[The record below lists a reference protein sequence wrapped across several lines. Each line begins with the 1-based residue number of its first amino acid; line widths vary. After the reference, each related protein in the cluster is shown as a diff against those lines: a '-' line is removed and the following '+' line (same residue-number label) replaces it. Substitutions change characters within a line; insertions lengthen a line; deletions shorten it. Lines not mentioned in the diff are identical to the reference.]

1 MTTLRPY
8 PEYKLSGIDWLG
20 DIPANWAV
28 RKTGHC
34 FQVIGSG
41 TTPQSGNALYH
52 ANGSVPWVNTG
63 DLNDG
68 LLHAPSK
75 MITERT
81 LSEYPAL
88 RVFPAGALIVAMY
101 GATIGKTGISR
112 FDATVNQAC
121 CVLANPTIV
130 TTRFAQLAFIGLKP
144 ALVNLA
150 VGGGQ
155 PNISQETVR
164 QFQVPVPPLPE
175 QQAIA
180 DFLDVADARISRYI
194 AAKRRMISLLEEQKQ
209 AIINQAVTRGLDPDV
224 PLKPSG
230 VEWLGDIPAHWE
242 VFPLKRWLE
251 TPITDGPHETPEW
264 QDEGIDFVSA
274 ESMVN
279 GRIDFDKRRG
289 FISEVLH
296 QTYCKKVHPR
306 RDDIFMC
313 KSGATT
319 GKLAMV
325 DTDREFSVWSPL
337 ALIRADT
344 ARVFPYFLFS
354 ALHSTYLQ
362 LQVQQTW
369 SYGTQPNLSML
380 AMSRLL
386 VALPPLDEQQGVQDF
401 IRSESAQLELIL
413 NRVRQEM
420 QLIQEYRTRLISD
433 VVTGKLD
440 VRGVELPALEDLVDS
455 GVENALE
462 DIVDAHLDAVGSDLL
477 PDDELGEIDPDV

>member
-1 MTTLRPY
+1 MSILCCY
-8 PEYKLSGIDWLG
+8 PEYKPASADWAQC
-20 DIPANWAV
+20 IPSHWMI
-28 RKTGHC
+28 RKAGHC
-34 FQVIGSG
+34 FKNIGSG
-41 TTPQSGNALYH
+41 TTPQSGNAVYH
-52 ANGSVPWVNTG
+52 ACGSVPWVNTG

-75 MITERT
+75 TITKQA
-81 LSEYPAL
+81 LSDYPAL
-88 RVFPAGALIVAMY
+88 RVFSAGALIVAMY
-101 GATIGKTGISR
+101 GATIGKTGISQ

-144 ALVNLA
+144 ALVHLA

-155 PNISQETVR
+155 PNISQEIVR
-164 QFQVPVPPLPE
+164 QFQVPVPPLDE
-175 QQAIA
+175 QRAIA

-194 AAKRRMISLLEEQKQ
+194 AAKRHMIALLEEQKQ

-230 VEWLGDIPAHWE
+230 VDWLGDIPAHWE
-242 VFPLKRWLE
+242 EFPLKRWLE

-264 QDEGIDFVSA
+264 LDEGIDFVSA

-289 FISEVLH
+289 FISEALH

-344 ARVFPYFLFS
+344 SRVFPQFLLS

-380 AMSRLL
+380 AMSRLV
-386 VALPPLDEQQGVQDF
+386 VALPPLDEQQRVQDF
-401 IRSESAQLELIL
+401 IRSESAQLELIFK
-413 NRVRQEM
+413 RVRQEI

-433 VVTGKLD
+433 VVTGKLG
-440 VRGVELPALEDLVDS
+440 VRGVELPALDERKDS
-455 GVENALE
+455 VLRDALDPIGLE
-462 DIVDAHLDAVGSDLL
+462 DSELSIVD
-477 PDDELGEIDPDV
+477 EEE